1 MKETIETIETLR
13 ELVDAVESSNKDPWH
28 EDRITNA
35 LDRAHHILDN
45 KEVQELRELCAT
57 AYQVVGA
64 ASGPVELLENLSA
77 ASNGERLPHNT
88 SAGLP
93 WTVEDSEKEWKVLEF
108 TLENLD
114 FDYYLYK
121 TRNIRPRRKRLTI
134 VKETY
139 L

>member
-1 MKETIETIETLR
+1 MTDTIKLFETLR
-13 ELVDAVESSNKDPWH
+13 ELVDAVESYNKDPWY
-28 EDRITNA
+28 EDRITDA
-35 LDRAHHILDN
+35 LDHAHHILDN

-64 ASGPVELLENLSA
+64 ASGPVELLDNLSA
-77 ASNGERLPHNT
+77 ASNGECLPHNT

-93 WTVEDSEKEWKVLEF
+93 WTVEDSEKEWKVLEV
-108 TLENLD
+108 TLENPN
-114 FDYYLYK
+114 FDYYLY
-121 TRNIRPRRKRLTI
+121 TAYNIKPRRKRLTI

>member
-13 ELVDAVESSNKDPWH
+13 ELVDAVESSNKDPWY
-28 EDRITNA
+28 EDRITDA

-45 KEVQELRELCAT
+45 KEVQQLRELCAT

-77 ASNGERLPHNT
+77 ASNGECLPHNT

-93 WTVEDSEKEWKVLEF
+93 WTVEDSEKEWKVLEV
-108 TLENLD
+108 TLDTPD
-114 FDYYLYK
+114 FNYLYWQC
-121 TRNIRPRRKRLTI
+121 NIRPRRKRLTI

-139 L
+139 LY